1 MAGKDR
7 SIIIIAGPNGAG
19 KTTFA
24 REYLPREAGIIEF
37 INADLIAQGLSP
49 FAPEKAAIEAG
60 KIMLRQI
67 RKNVDDRISF
77 AFETTLSGLSYARLI
92 PYWRATGYKV
102 EIAFLSLPN
111 VELALHRVY
120 ARVKQGGHSIP
131 DDVIR
136 RRYVA
141 GMRNFD
147 NVYRLLVDYWVFYDN
162 SGATPVKLKSGGFY
176 ET

>member
-77 AFETTLSGLSYARLI
+77 AFETTMSGLSYARQI
-92 PYWRATGYKV
+92 PIWRAQGY
-102 EIAFLSLPN
+102 
-111 VELALHRVY
+111 
-120 ARVKQGGHSIP
+120 RVKLYFLCLPSVDLAIERVQWRVTQGGHSIP
-131 DDVIR
+131 VDVIR
-136 RRYVA
+136 RRYA
-141 GMRNFD
+141 MGLHHFQH
-147 NVYRLLVDYWVFYDN
+147 VYKALVDFWVLYDN
-162 SGATPVKLKSGGFY
+162 SDIMAKVIESGGPS
-176 ET
+176 